1 MLGSEMIF
9 GGDNNSSAL
18 STGNDDSGQLA
29 NVGSNRGDIKTNLN
43 IPMNPTTEDIEQ
55 LAYKSGEL
63 DAMVTLTKQ
72 QSALQLEVANKNI
85 QLTGIRLDHY
95 NKALAARSKYGNMMA
110 SGLNKAAIELMG
122 LKTDEKKFNGFTS
135 KINQA
140 IKLLN
145 Y

>member
-1 MLGSEMIF
+1 MIF
-9 GGDNNSSAL
+9 AGNESSAL
-18 STGNDDSGQLA
+18 STGNDDATQLSY
-29 NVGSNRGDIKTNLN
+29 VTSNRGSITTNLN
-43 IPMNPTTEDIEQ
+43 IPMNPTAEDIEK

-72 QSALQLEVANKNI
+72 QSDLQLEVAGKEV
-85 QLTGIRLDHY
+85 QLTGVRLDHY
-95 NKALAARSKYGNMMA
+95 NKALGVRDKYGNMMA
-110 SGLNKAAIELMG
+110 SGLNKAAIALMG

-140 IKLLN
+140 VKLLN

>member
-9 GGDNNSSAL
+9 SGGESSAL
-18 STGNDDSGQLA
+18 STGNDDASQLA
-29 NVGSNRGDIKTNLN
+29 NVVTNRGDIKSNLN
-43 IPMNPTTEDIEQ
+43 IPMNPSVEDIEQ

-63 DAMVTLTKQ
+63 DAMVALTKQ
-72 QSALQLEVANKNI
+72 QSALQLDVANKNI

-140 IKLLN
+140 VKLLN